1 MNKSDTI
8 GKLATALVKAQACMK
23 NASKGSINPHFKSRY
38 ADLPSVL
45 EVVRSPLNENGL
57 SLTGGISIG
66 DNNVVEVEVML
77 LHESGEWLSA
87 TAKAVTKD
95 TTPQAIGSATTYLR
109 RYLTQTVCG
118 IGSEDDDGET
128 AQPRQG
134 GAVHSA
140 TPKTMNE
147 VRQAVVDPGQTHGK
161 AIAALIAKGTTTE
174 QAETIIAQVLKAAG
188 KSSISEVNNADAFI
202 AALLKKIP
210 AKAPLVESP
219 ASFAKYVASKSRP
232 SHLSPE
238 DAARAVLA
246 YLEANATNLD
256 DLDEAG
262 RKLLAEQLIEF
273 HLPDIYPPAK
283 TAKAAKKAPSNPVD
297 YDPIVEQDVV
307 GRSGRDETYD

>member
-8 GKLATALVKAQACMK
+8 GKLAAALVKAQACMK

-45 EVVRSPLNENGL
+45 EVVRAPLNENGL

-128 AQPRQG
+128 AQPRNGTQTG
-134 GAVHSA
+134 QMGHAPA
-140 TPKTMNE
+140 KPIPTGIDQ
-147 VRQAVVDPGQTHGK
+147 VRQALVDPSQTHSK
-161 AIAALIAKGTTTE
+161 AIAALIAKGATTE
-174 QAETIIAQVLKAAG
+174 QAESIIAQVLRAAG
-188 KSSISEVNNADAFI
+188 KASIAEVNNADAFI

-273 HLPDIYPPAK
+273 HLPDIYPAPK
-283 TAKAAKKAPSNPVD
+283 TAKAAKKAPPEPQADN
-297 YDPIVEQDVV
+297 
-307 GRSGRDETYD
+307 ETYD